1 MTTPTDLIPS
11 RSRRSSRPRPRR
23 LRGAA
28 AVAISAVL
36 AAFVMAGCQ
45 YPNFEGDP
53 ESPHVVVLGDSITS
67 VSEPDIRAA
76 LSDRYRSVSA
86 DPGITAG
93 TIADYAHNYNPWAAE
108 GGTVVVNAGTN
119 DWPSG
124 DVGRVF
130 DALAAIRDHFT
141 GECLVVTTLNEH
153 TAIAGLNDFAATFNF
168 YLVFSGEWPHVMDL
182 SGLARAHQEQFSDT
196 LHPDPGEGTLLY
208 AALVRDAVLDC
219 EAATEPPLRGGWF
232 TGTR

>member
-1 MTTPTDLIPS
+1 MTTPTDIVPS
-11 RSRRSSRPRPRR
+11 RSRRPSRPHPRR

-28 AVAISAVL
+28 TLAISVVL
-36 AAFVMAGCQ
+36 AAVAMAGCQ

-53 ESPHVVVLGDSITS
+53 AFPHVVVLGDSITS

-93 TIADYAHNYNPWAAE
+93 TIADYARNYNPWAAE
-108 GGTVVVNAGTN
+108 GGAVVVNAGTN

-141 GECLVVTTLNEH
+141 GECLVVSTLNEH
-153 TAIAGLNDFAATFNF
+153 TAIAGLNDFAAKFNF
-168 YLVFSGEWPHVMDL
+168 FLVFSGEWPHVMDL
-182 SGLARAHQEQFSDT
+182 SGLARDHPQHFWDT
-196 LHPDPGEGTLLY
+196 VHPNPGEGTHRY
-208 AALVRDAVLDC
+208 AALVSDAVLDC
-219 EAATEPPLRGGWF
+219 EAAVSGGPE
-232 TGTR
+232 R